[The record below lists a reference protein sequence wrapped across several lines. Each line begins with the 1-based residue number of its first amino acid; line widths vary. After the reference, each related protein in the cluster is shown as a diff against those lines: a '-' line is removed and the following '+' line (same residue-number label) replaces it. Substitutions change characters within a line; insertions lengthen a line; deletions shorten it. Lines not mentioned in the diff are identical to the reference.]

1 MSNFA
6 IKQEA
11 FEGPLPLLLELL
23 QNKKLEITSINLAG
37 IAEDFLNYIEQHQIA
52 PVELADFLLVA
63 SRLIYLKSRELLPK
77 ETIIEEFED
86 VSLEEQLRLYQ
97 QFVDASKV
105 IAELFS
111 ADAYFL
117 RRKQPK
123 IEREVEFSPSEN
135 LTAIELDKSF
145 KRLTKRLEPF
155 FSLNETSIEKVKS
168 VEERMSELKDALK
181 TGARHMNF
189 KSIVKGAKNKAE
201 VVVSFLAILELV
213 RRQVLV
219 AQQSEHD
226 IMLSKYGS

>member
-23 QNKKLEITSINLAG
+23 QNKKLEITSINLAN
-37 IAEDFLNYIEQHQIA
+37 IAEDFLSYIEQHEIV
-52 PVELADFLLVA
+52 PTELADFLLVA

-77 ETIIEEFED
+77 DTLVEEFED

-97 QFVDASKV
+97 EFVEASKV
-105 IAELFS
+105 IAGLFS
-111 ADAYFL
+111 AEEYFL
-117 RRKQPK
+117 KRSQPK
-123 IEREVEFSPSEN
+123 VEREIEFSPSEN
-135 LTAIELDKSF
+135 LTAKELDKSF

-168 VEERMSELKDALK
+168 VEERMTELKDAIK
-181 TGARHMNF
+181 TGARTMNF
-189 KSIVKGAKNKAE
+189 KSIVKGAKSKAD

-226 IMLSKYGS
+226 IMLTKYGS